1 MTLDATALAKLVA
14 PTHGATSKA
23 RALPPLTGNKVPAGG
38 DAERVLIAPAA
49 LTYYNEDLKA
59 RIYPEVTVGDVV
71 LLGEQA
77 ARRLDGL
84 KCTLTL
90 EQYNQTS
97 DATDALVDHQDDD
110 TPPVAEPVKVEDATP
125 PVNAEAPTSTTGD
138 TPAEGTVP
146 AFHDPAVL
154 AALPSAEL
162 VEYVREHPDSAD
174 VVEELE
180 GKRREKDRRKSVAAA
195 IAEAREAKA

>member
-14 PTHGATSKA
+14 PTHGATSTA

-38 DAERVLIAPAA
+38 DAERILIAPAA

-59 RIYPEVTVGDVV
+59 RIYPEATVGDVV

-77 ARRLDGL
+77 AQRLDGL

-90 EQYNQTS
+90 EQYNETS
-97 DATDALVDHQDDD
+97 DTTDALADHQDDD
-110 TPPVAEPVKVEDATP
+110 TPPVAEPVKVDDDVP
-125 PVNAEAPTSTTGD
+125 PVNAEAPTSTTGE
-138 TPAEGTVP
+138 TPTEGTIP
-146 AFHDPAVL
+146 LHDPDVL
-154 AALPSAEL
+154 TALPSADL
-162 VEYVREHPDSAD
+162 VEYVREHPDAAD
-174 VVEELE
+174 LVEELE